1 MIRGSLLL
9 LLTFAIFAQAFGY
22 APTYRFRFLKSAG
35 RPPKPFKPNPKPPQ
49 PTTRFIGPVISFR
62 AALPP
67 VLGLRPMAMPMPMPM
82 PMPIPMVPAPNFI
95 GPNPGGL
102 VAAFVT
108 PAVGAPNTALGFVP
122 GPLVPTPRLVQPV
135 ISPHQNFTL
144 LSKHS
149 SGPSV
154 TATVFRAPGGLS
166 ATSVQRGL
174 REHGTP
180 WPSHLDLTDS
190 EDSVMT
196 THSAA
201 LVTTTVAGPA
211 TEATVMASPAS
222 AMAGASAV
230 VMASASSVTCA
241 VPALV
246 AQVPPG
252 ALLLHLPGRL
262 PVQAANN
269 QQLLSHLGPYQ
280 QW

>member
-1 MIRGSLLL
+1 MGL
-9 LLTFAIFAQAFGY
+9 
-22 APTYRFRFLKSAG
+22 
-35 RPPKPFKPNPKPPQ
+35 
-49 PTTRFIGPVISFR
+49 
-62 AALPP
+62 ALH
-67 VLGLRPMAMPMPMPM
+67 
-82 PMPIPMVPAPNFI
+82 
-95 GPNPGGL
+95 
-102 VAAFVT
+102 
-108 PAVGAPNTALGFVP
+108 
-122 GPLVPTPRLVQPV
+122 LVPLLVYMDLDKVQAPYV
-135 ISPHQNFTL
+135 KEQLEPQVSMETSTL
-144 LSKHS
+144 EDMLHMA
-149 SGPSV
+149 PSAV
-154 TATVFRAPGGLS
+154 TAVT
-166 ATSVQRGL
+166 T
-174 REHGTP
+174 T
-180 WPSHLDLTDS
+180 LDLTDS

>member
-22 APTYRFRFLKSAG
+22 TPTYRFRFLKSAG
-35 RPPKPFKPNPKPPQ
+35 RPPKPFKLTPKSPQ

-82 PMPIPMVPAPNFI
+82 PVPMPIPMVPASNFI
-95 GPNPGGL
+95 GPNPGGV

-166 ATSVQRGL
+166 ATSVQRVEGTSTSL
-174 REHGTP
+174 FRESDTAG
-180 WPSHLDLTDS
+180 
-190 EDSVMT
+190 
-196 THSAA
+196 AK
-201 LVTTTVAGPA
+201 TTT
-211 TEATVMASPAS
+211 TTSTRKSPPLVRVPVLGTARR
-222 AMAGASAV
+222 MGFFPV
-230 VMASASSVTCA
+230 VD
-241 VPALV
+241 
-246 AQVPPG
+246 PPI
-252 ALLLHLPGRL
+252 HYF
-262 PVQAANN
+262 V
-269 QQLLSHLGPYQ
+269 YEK
-280 QW
+280 